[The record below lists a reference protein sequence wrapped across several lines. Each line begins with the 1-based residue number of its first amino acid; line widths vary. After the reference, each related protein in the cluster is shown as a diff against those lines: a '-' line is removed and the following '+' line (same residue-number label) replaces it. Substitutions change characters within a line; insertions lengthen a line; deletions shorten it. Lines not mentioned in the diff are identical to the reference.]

1 MIRYSSPATDLVDN
15 LFSSTDK
22 ALRDK
27 EYHNLIRL
35 YYESLSKTINLLGS
49 TSDELFT
56 FDDLINELKQ
66 FGVYALLISPLLM
79 GVLLADPSEV
89 SNLDEMFDKVASG
102 EGRINLVSDLSA
114 ERQLEY
120 DRRMNDVFEDVINL
134 GYYPNNITDDV
145 RRFSL

>member
-27 EYHNLIRL
+27 EYHNLIQL
-35 YYESLSKTINLLGS
+35 YYDSLSKTINLLGS
-49 TSDELFT
+49 NANELFT
-56 FDDLINELKQ
+56 NEDLIGEMKR

-134 GYYPNNITDDV
+134 GYYQQG
-145 RRFSL
+145 

>member
-27 EYHNLIRL
+27 EYHNLIRV
-35 YYESLSKTINLLGS
+35 YYESLSKTINLLDS
-49 TSDELFT
+49 KADELFT
-56 FDDLINELKQ
+56 YDDLGNELKR
-66 FGVYALLISPLLM
+66 FGMYALLISPLLL
-79 GVLLADPSEV
+79 GVSLADASEV

-102 EGRINLVSDLSA
+102 DGRINLVSDLSA

-120 DRRMNDVFEDVINL
+120 DRRMNEVFEDVINL
-134 GYYPNNITDDV
+134 GYYQQC
-145 RRFSL
+145 